1 MCRNYPFTRCIG
13 KLCPHQSAYADSF
26 PRGGSLSIEFKVIY
40 MTTTMNRLPV
50 STWNP
55 LGVNYATASAALPAV
70 PAAGWAKA
78 EALSPA
84 LPAGVTAPAAADF
97 GSFAV
102 SGMGAETD
110 AWLAANANLV
120 NHLAVTGT
128 ADAPVVF
135 ETALDADHPH
145 ALTYLTIDAAAGSSL
160 TVVQVVRGDA
170 EGGVSANL
178 TRIRAAEGAH
188 VVLVQVQLLGN
199 RARRWN
205 AVAIEQG
212 TSARVEQVRI
222 ELGGSVVACGART
235 LLNHNKCEYDLDAV
249 YFGHSNDVLDFNDVS
264 VHTGRD
270 TLCEMHTA
278 GVLTGSA
285 DKILRGTVDFQRG
298 AKRGVGHESEDVLLF
313 SPSARNRTAPLIL
326 CGEEEVEG
334 QHAASVG
341 RLDENKLYYLRS
353 QARRLM
359 VDARFAPAIDK
370 IPLDSLQDEVR
381 ENVARRLN
389 DELDG

>member
-1 MCRNYPFTRCIG
+1 
-13 KLCPHQSAYADSF
+13 
-26 PRGGSLSIEFKVIY
+26 

-55 LGVNYATASAALPAV
+55 LGVNYAPASAALPAV

-97 GSFAV
+97 SSFAA

-249 YFGHSNDVLDFNDVS
+249 YFGHSNDVLDLNDVS
-264 VHTGRD
+264 VQTSRD
-270 TLCEMHTA
+270 NL
-278 GVLTGSA
+278 
-285 DKILRGTVDFQRG
+285 
-298 AKRGVGHESEDVLLF
+298 
-313 SPSARNRTAPLIL
+313 
-326 CGEEEVEG
+326 
-334 QHAASVG
+334 
-341 RLDENKLYYLRS
+341 
-353 QARRLM
+353 
-359 VDARFAPAIDK
+359 
-370 IPLDSLQDEVR
+370 
-381 ENVARRLN
+381 
-389 DELDG
+389 

>member
-1 MCRNYPFTRCIG
+1 
-13 KLCPHQSAYADSF
+13 
-26 PRGGSLSIEFKVIY
+26 
-40 MTTTMNRLPV
+40 MNRLPV

-55 LGVNYATASAALPAV
+55 LGVNYAPASAALPAV

-120 NHLAVTGT
+120 NHLTVTGT
-128 ADAPVVF
+128 ADAP
-135 ETALDADHPH
+135 
-145 ALTYLTIDAAAGSSL
+145 TYLTIDAAAGSSL

-264 VHTGRD
+264 VHTGKD

-353 QARRLM
+353 RGLSEAQARRLM

-370 IPLDSLQDEVR
+370 IPLDFLQDEVR

>member
-1 MCRNYPFTRCIG
+1 
-13 KLCPHQSAYADSF
+13 
-26 PRGGSLSIEFKVIY
+26 

-55 LGVNYATASAALPAV
+55 LGVNYAPASAALPAV

-97 GSFAV
+97 GSFAA

-135 ETALDADHPH
+135 ETALNADHPH

-160 TVVQVVRGDA
+160 TVVQVVRG
-170 EGGVSANL
+170 
-178 TRIRAAEGAH
+178 
-188 VVLVQVQLLGN
+188 
-199 RARRWN
+199 WN

-249 YFGHSNDVLDFNDVS
+249 YFGHGNDVLDFNDVS

-353 QARRLM
+353 RGLSEAQARRLM

>member
-1 MCRNYPFTRCIG
+1 M
-13 KLCPHQSAYADSF
+13 
-26 PRGGSLSIEFKVIY
+26 
-40 MTTTMNRLPV
+40 
-50 STWNP
+50 
-55 LGVNYATASAALPAV
+55 

-97 GSFAV
+97 GSFAA

-264 VHTGRD
+264 VHTGKD

-353 QARRLM
+353 RGLSEAQARRLM

>member
-1 MCRNYPFTRCIG
+1 
-13 KLCPHQSAYADSF
+13 
-26 PRGGSLSIEFKVIY
+26 
-40 MTTTMNRLPV
+40 MNRLPV

-55 LGVNYATASAALPAV
+55 LGVNYAPASAALPAV
-70 PAAGWAKA
+70 PTAGWAKA

-97 GSFAV
+97 GSFAA

-120 NHLAVTGT
+120 NHLAVTGI

-249 YFGHSNDVLDFNDVS
+249 YFGHGNDVLDFNDVS

-298 AKRGVGHESEDVLLF
+298 AKRGIGHESEDVLLF

-353 QARRLM
+353 RGLSEAQARRLM

>member
-1 MCRNYPFTRCIG
+1 M
-13 KLCPHQSAYADSF
+13 
-26 PRGGSLSIEFKVIY
+26 
-40 MTTTMNRLPV
+40 
-50 STWNP
+50 
-55 LGVNYATASAALPAV
+55 
-70 PAAGWAKA
+70 
-78 EALSPA
+78 
-84 LPAGVTAPAAADF
+84 
-97 GSFAV
+97 
-102 SGMGAETD
+102 
-110 AWLAANANLV
+110 
-120 NHLAVTGT
+120 
-128 ADAPVVF
+128 
-135 ETALDADHPH
+135 
-145 ALTYLTIDAAAGSSL
+145 
-160 TVVQVVRGDA
+160 
-170 EGGVSANL
+170 
-178 TRIRAAEGAH
+178 
-188 VVLVQVQLLGN
+188 QVQLLGN

-249 YFGHSNDVLDFNDVS
+249 YFGHGNDVLDFNDVS

-270 TLCEMHTA
+270 TLCELHTA

-353 QARRLM
+353 RGLSEAQARRLM